1 MTDFYK
7 ELGDFLN
14 PQMSQQEILTE
25 LKKQKAIWHR
35 REITGGD
42 QAKAKSLLINQAL
55 EVFATEESRKKYDK
69 ELEESKREEP
79 QSQVEGVDYE
89 KEREE
94 FFQKWANKAI
104 QFLEMGQ
111 YDLAQDAFETAVK
124 YQDPQKPN
132 LPFYDLG
139 VEIYDRS
146 NQIERAL
153 YWTNQI
159 LLHNSENPSC
169 YINKAI
175 FLFRQS
181 KEYFYRN
188 MTDQGTK
195 AQEDGVQAA
204 GMAEKFARKQND
216 NVALG
221 KAIGFRSYMCL
232 FQEFSYGL
240 KEADYITLEERAKL
254 ALQLVP
260 EEYYAKTVLQELR
273 SRGLTKEQIEEK
285 NRKIEAEKEEARKN
299 AEKEEE
305 KKRKRK
311 KVISTVTW
319 IHVAMIGYMLISV
332 VDLYLKFSKLWDA
345 YEYQYVNLT
354 LEDIYNFER
363 LFGEKWKVYFPAI
376 YLFVTKLTDWFICMP
391 KTKIFHAIDIII
403 YLAAG
408 YYWNNL
414 TMRAYAMTY
423 LNPTEGYYLLAQ
435 ASAMFLPL
443 LILAISTMI
452 RNSIINKFKFGR
464 RVM

>member
-79 QSQVEGVDYE
+79 QSQVEEVDYE

-94 FFQKWANKAI
+94 NFLEWANKAI

-111 YDLAQDAFETAVK
+111 YDLAQNAFEKAET
-124 YQDPQKPN
+124 YQDPKQPN
-132 LPFYDLG
+132 LQFYDLG

-146 NQIERAL
+146 NKIDRAL

-159 LLHNSENPSC
+159 LLYDSEDPVA
-169 YINKAI
+169 YIKKA
-175 FLFRQS
+175 LFMFREG
-181 KEYFYRN
+181 KEYFSKS
-188 MTDQGTK
+188 MHDK
-195 AQEDGVQAA
+195 ACESEAEGIQAA
-204 GMAEKFARKQND
+204 GMAEKFARKRND

-221 KAIGFRSYMCL
+221 KAIGLYSFMML
-232 FQEFSYGL
+232 FQHFNYML
-240 KEADYITLEERAKL
+240 KDADYIALEERAKL

-260 EEYYAKTVLQELR
+260 EEDYAKTVLQELK

-285 NRKIEAEKEEARKN
+285 NRKIEAEKEAARKN

-305 KKRKRK
+305 KKRRRK
-311 KVISTVTW
+311 NFLSAVTI
-319 IHVAMIGYMLISV
+319 IHVLVMFFMCRYVYNLHTEFPLTV
-332 VDLYLKFSKLWDA
+332 VFNELVSN
-345 YEYQYVNLT
+345 EQYG
-354 LEDIYNFER
+354 FEQI
-363 LFGEKWKVYFPAI
+363 FGEKWMVFLPGI
-376 YLFVTKLTDWFICMP
+376 CMLVSRLTDWFDCIP
-391 KTKIFHAIDIII
+391 KTEFIHAIDIIL
-403 YLAAG
+403 YLVVG
-408 YYWNNL
+408 YYWNFASIVPYGV
-414 TMRAYAMTY
+414 TYDRDGVVYA
-423 LNPTEGYYLLAQ
+423 LVINGCLLA
-435 ASAMFLPL
+435 LPP
-443 LILAISTMI
+443 LIMVISTKI
-452 RNSIINKFKFGR
+452 RDFIASEFGFNR
-464 RVM
+464 RSW